1 MMIQN
6 RGTLCNLVDQV
17 AEGKN
22 TLFNA
27 VTNVYKSHL
36 SLRSLRSSI
45 RSGASNVVSGIVN
58 LTRVG
63 SMRLRNS
70 IRRQGS
76 IRRQDE
82 VNEARTGGTPVAR
95 PSSRGRAGSTS
106 EQQLLD
112 QQSNGSDHLLDSA
125 ESSQSSNGVRAA
137 LTHIVSLY
145 C

>member
-1 MMIQN
+1 M
-6 RGTLCNLVDQV
+6 
-17 AEGKN
+17 
-22 TLFNA
+22 
-27 VTNVYKSHL
+27 
-36 SLRSLRSSI
+36 
-45 RSGASNVVSGIVN
+45 SGIVN
-58 LTRVG
+58 LTRAG

-82 VNEARTGGTPVAR
+82 VNEARAGGTPVAR

-125 ESSQSSNGVRAA
+125 ESSENGVRASSA
-137 LTHIVSLY
+137 HIVSSY
-145 C
+145 Y

>member
-1 MMIQN
+1 MCI
-6 RGTLCNLVDQV
+6 R
-17 AEGKN
+17 
-22 TLFNA
+22 
-27 VTNVYKSHL
+27 VYL

-58 LTRVG
+58 LTRAG

-82 VNEARTGGTPVAR
+82 VNEARGGGGGGTPVAR

-112 QQSNGSDHLLDSA
+112 QQSNGSDHLLDSP
-125 ESSQSSNGVRAA
+125 ESSQNGDGVRAA
-137 LTHIVSLY
+137 LTHIVSLH

>member
-82 VNEARTGGTPVAR
+82 VNEARTAR